1 MRLINADALIANHF
15 SDNHNIALSYA
26 NKLWMRKIINEEDT
40 VDPIHA
46 AGGCYCKECKYHEDE
61 VYPDSEW
68 ELHDHQECWC
78 NWWDSV
84 MPLNGFC
91 SEGRKDDNT

>member
-1 MRLINADALIANHF
+1 MRLIDADALIANHF

-46 AGGCYCKECKYHEDE
+46 AGGTYCRECRLSDVLDDKNGY
-61 VYPDSEW
+61 Y
-68 ELHDHQECWC
+68 C
-78 NWWDSV
+78 NKGIT

-91 SEGRKDDNT
+91 SEGRKNDMKNA